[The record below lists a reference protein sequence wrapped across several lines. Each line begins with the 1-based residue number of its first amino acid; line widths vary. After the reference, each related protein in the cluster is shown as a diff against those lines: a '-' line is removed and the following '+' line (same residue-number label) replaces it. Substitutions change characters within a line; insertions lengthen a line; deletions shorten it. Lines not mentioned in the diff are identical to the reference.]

1 MGSALVS
8 LLRLASLGV
17 GLAAGLAFAERNFGF
32 SSDTRFW
39 IGGLMLSFG
48 SLLMSGDSG
57 RFLYERALFW
67 GISDADV
74 AEYVQTK
81 RANLAASVRLMV
93 LGAVIVGSEFVI

>member
-1 MGSALVS
+1 MGSALAS
-8 LLRLASLGV
+8 LLRLTGAGV

-32 SSDTRFW
+32 SPDTRFW
-39 IGGLMLSFG
+39 VGGLMLAFG

-57 RFLYERALFW
+57 RFLYEKALFW

-81 RANLAASVRLMV
+81 RANLAASGRLMV
-93 LGAVIVGSEFVI
+93 LGAVLLGSEFVI

>member
-1 MGSALVS
+1 M
-8 LLRLASLGV
+8 
-17 GLAAGLAFAERNFGF
+17 AFAERNFGF
-32 SSDTRFW
+32 SQDTRFW

-48 SLLMSGDSG
+48 SLLMSGDPG

-93 LGAVIVGSEFVI
+93 LGAVVVGSEFVI